1 MGSPFP
7 PRKIEKACAVHRHQT
22 NKKNNP
28 RNIYLERQRGRGVL
42 VSMVIVS
49 RVSVETVSLC
59 ALVISSS
66 FLRDLHSGSAG

>member
-7 PRKIEKACAVHRHQT
+7 PRKIEKACAVHRHQSE
-22 NKKNNP
+22 KKYSKE
-28 RNIYLERQRGRGVL
+28 YLSEKTERQRSFGVNGY
-42 VSMVIVS
+42 SFK
-49 RVSVETVSLC
+49 SVETVSLC